1 MAVRRMQ
8 DVQDSLFLHRNV
20 INAKS
25 FYIYNGNIFW
35 ILMYKKIIILNDLKP
50 LKYYYLLNS
59 FKIYV

>member
-59 FKIYV
+59 LKIYV